1 VLEVTETVFSV
12 DRPVALE
19 VLSRLRS
26 IGVRISIDDFGT
38 GYSSLSVLRD
48 LPVDE
53 LKIDRSFVS
62 TLTSGGDSSLVE
74 TIIRLSHDFDL
85 STVAEGIEVAEQLD
99 VLRRLGCDV
108 GQGYLLGRPGP
119 AHAIGDLIADAAE
132 RSSEAAVGSV

>member
-1 VLEVTETVFSV
+1 
-12 DRPVALE
+12 
-19 VLSRLRS
+19 
-26 IGVRISIDDFGT
+26 
-38 GYSSLSVLRD
+38 VLRD

-53 LKIDRSFVS
+53 LKIDRSFIS
-62 TLTSGGDSSLVE
+62 TLTSGGDCSLVE

-119 AHAIGDLIADAAE
+119 VHAISDLLADAAE
-132 RSSEAAVGSV
+132 RSSEAALASV